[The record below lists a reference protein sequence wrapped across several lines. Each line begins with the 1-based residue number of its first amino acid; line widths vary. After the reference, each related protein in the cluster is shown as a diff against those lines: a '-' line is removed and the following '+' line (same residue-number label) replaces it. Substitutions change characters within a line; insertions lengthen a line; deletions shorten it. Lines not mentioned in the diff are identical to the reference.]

1 MAKLRQQCKAVFE
14 ISQARK
20 CLKNGTI
27 LYSSGLMNVKKTEN
41 RKNTP
46 KNG

>member
-20 CLKNGTI
+20 CLKNGSV
-27 LYSSGLMNVKKTEN
+27 LYSSGLIVVEKHEN
-41 RKNTP
+41 RQNTP